1 MKKKMLS
8 GLLCFVMAAAVIS
21 GCAKSDKEKESEN
34 KTETSSEEASG
45 PKMPSME
52 GIDLEKCITLGEYNG
67 ITVEKKVTQ
76 VTDENIDTEIT
87 YALSSTPVEL
97 TDENAKVEEGDT
109 ANIDFVGKVDG
120 KEFDGGSAEGSDL
133 VIGSGQFI
141 EGFEDGLVGT
151 TKGQTVEL
159 NLTFPE
165 DYSEELGGKDVV
177 FTVTVNAI
185 KRPATEISDEW
196 VAANSEFKTVDEY
209 REGIRKDLEEY
220 YESQA
225 TESLSTTA
233 WQQVVNASTIN
244 EYPEELL
251 NYGKEV
257 FESQIKTYA
266 DYSSQKIDE
275 YIEAQ
280 GVSKE
285 DYESQKETYGQNVA
299 AQMLVMKAIADKEGF
314 STDDDEYKEA
324 LDGYLEQYDMT
335 EDELYEQYGEE
346 SVYQSIMLQRV
357 TGFIVDNAE
366 IKEVAADEETGEDAG
381 QADDGAAA
389 ADEASGETPEAAGE
403 AAE

>member
-1 MKKKMLS
+1 MKKRILS
-8 GLLCFVMAAAVIS
+8 GLLCVFVAATMIS
-21 GCAKSDKEKESEN
+21 GCAKSDKEKEKESQ
-34 KTETSSEEASG
+34 TEASDEEVSG
-45 PKMPSME
+45 PRMPSLD
-52 GIDLEKCITLGEYNG
+52 GIDLEKSITLGEYNG

-76 VTDENIDTEIT
+76 VTDENIDSEIT
-87 YALSSTPVEL
+87 YALSTSPIEL

-109 ANIDFVGKVDG
+109 VNIDYVGKVDG

-133 VIGSGQFI
+133 TIGSGQFI

-159 NLTFPE
+159 DLTFPE

-177 FTVTVNAI
+177 FTVTINAI

-209 REGIRKDLEEY
+209 RAGIRKDLEDY

-233 WQQVVNASTIN
+233 WQQVVSASTIN

-251 NYGKEV
+251 DYGKEV

-266 DYSSQKIDE
+266 DYSSQTIDE

-285 DYESQKETYGQNVA
+285 DYEAQKETYGQNVA

-314 STDDDEYKEA
+314 STDDKEYKEA
-324 LDGYLEQYDMT
+324 LDGYLEQYSMT
-335 EDELYEQYGEE
+335 EDELYKQYGEE

-357 TGFIVDNAE
+357 TNFIVDNAE
-366 IKEVAADEETGEDAG
+366 IKEVAADADTGSDAE
-381 QADDGAAA
+381 QADDSA
-389 ADEASGETPEAAGE
+389 ADKSAEETPEATEE